1 MVSFGSMQPQYG
13 ELSNNFWHLKFYV
26 VILSGNVSER
36 NFFQFRAILFFLM
49 LLSLGLGTQF
59 SIMETITR
67 IVVDAWPGRIS
78 HRTVL
83 TVACSLM
90 CIGGISMTTNGG
102 MYVLQLMDNHAGR
115 KHTPIGFQ
123 CLNIQALGS
132 FDAWPVLESLQWILA
147 FNSKP
152 GHAFITR

>member
-1 MVSFGSMQPQYG
+1 M
-13 ELSNNFWHLKFYV
+13 KFYV

-115 KHTPIGFQ
+115 FY
-123 CLNIQALGS
+123 S
-132 FDAWPVLESLQWILA
+132 SILFLF
-147 FNSKP
+147 FNSLSMS
-152 GHAFITR
+152 